1 MRFYEFKTIKPLSPE
16 QQRIRNLQRH
26 IEQGRR
32 ALAAEREQQR
42 RKRETE
48 RQRRAQANTVGS
60 VGSKQQ
66 GSTRYN
72 SSIVT
77 KM

>member
-1 MRFYEFKTIKPLSPE
+1 MRFYEIKTIKPLSPE
-16 QQRIRNLQRH
+16 QQRIRNLQQQ

-48 RQRRAQANTVGS
+48 RQRRAANKMTGS
-60 VGSKQQ
+60 VGSKE
-66 GSTRYN
+66 
-72 SSIVT
+72 
-77 KM
+77 